1 MNYLQLAHHHSY
13 GYGGGWVD
21 WMMHIAVSSLI
32 HAMVYG
38 VVFRILRGLS
48 LPEVAAL
55 VGVVLVILFAWG
67 RSRDR
72 RGW

>member
-1 MNYLQLAHHHSY
+1 MAH
-13 GYGGGWVD
+13 V
-21 WMMHIAVSSLI
+21 AVSSLI

-48 LPEVAAL
+48 LPEVVAL
-55 VGVVLVILFAWG
+55 VGVVLVVLFAWG

>member
-1 MNYLQLAHHHSY
+1 VNYLLLAYHH

-21 WMMHIAVSSLI
+21 WMTHVAVSSLI
-32 HAMVYG
+32 HAMIYG
-38 VVFRILRGLS
+38 VVFRILRELS
-48 LPEVAAL
+48 LPEVVAL
-55 VGVVLVILFAWG
+55 VGVVLVVLFAWG